1 MAKEKVTQEQIE
13 KEADRYAGNVS
24 AENLDETIKRE
35 ENFKDL
41 FKTVKKLNKYL
52 DDIITVFSLLKDYYV
67 TKEYKECPW
76 RTIAALVGMLI
87 YVMSPFDLIPD
98 FMPVIGWSDDLAMVA
113 FVLEFAKD
121 DLKAYR
127 EWKAKTKAAICA

>member
-1 MAKEKVTQEQIE
+1 MARENVTQEQIE
-13 KEADRYAGNVS
+13 KETDRYAGNVS

-35 ENFKDL
+35 ETFKDL

-52 DDIITVFSLLKDYYV
+52 DDIITVFSLLKDYA
-67 TKEYKECPW
+67 TGKYKECPW

-87 YVMSPFDLIPD
+87 YVMTPFDLIPD

-113 FVLEFAKD
+113 FVLKIAKD